1 MKKLFQTIFVS
12 ALSILLFT
20 MPAFAAAPEAEEIP
34 VVVKSVQET
43 AWAEGPVMEGQ
54 ASVQLEDGVQVAVS
68 GQALDGLTLVVYP
81 IPRSDEQAWAWM
93 ESCMEKYG
101 TNLYPLDL
109 YFVDS
114 QGNRVEVQSAI
125 TVTVT
130 YTGDYQA
137 PAVFYL
143 AENGSVTKM
152 ESQAQG
158 KAITFT
164 TDHNSYYVLAETEG
178 INTPVEPDKPDEDG
192 SGLPSDG
199 DTSQPDDTAQ
209 PGDTS
214 QSDGSSPQT
223 GDDGQLLVWWA
234 LLLVSGGALL
244 IILFRTKKQNE
255 N

>member
-1 MKKLFQTIFVS
+1 MKKLFQTIFIS

-20 MPAFAAAPEAEEIP
+20 VPAFAVAPEPEEIP
-34 VVVKSVQET
+34 VVVQSVQET
-43 AWAEGPVMEGQ
+43 AWAEAPVVEGQ
-54 ASVQLEDGVQVAVS
+54 ASVQLEDGVQVTVS

-81 IPRSDEQAWAWM
+81 IPRSDELAWAWM

-114 QGNRVEVQSAI
+114 QGSRVEVQSAI

-152 ESQAQG
+152 KSQAEG
-158 KAITFT
+158 TAITFT
-164 TDHNSYYVLAETEG
+164 TDHNSYYVLAETEEG
-178 INTPVEPDKPDEDG
+178 HTPVEPDDPDEDG
-192 SGLPSDG
+192 SGQPSDG
-199 DTSQPDDTAQ
+199 DTSQP
-209 PGDTS
+209 GDTS
-214 QSDGSSPQT
+214 QSGGSSPQT
-223 GDDGQLLVWWA
+223 GDDRQPLVWWA
-234 LLLVSGGALL
+234 LLPVSGGALL
-244 IILFRTKKQNE
+244 MILFRAKKQNE

>member
-1 MKKLFQTIFVS
+1 M
-12 ALSILLFT
+12 
-20 MPAFAAAPEAEEIP
+20 
-34 VVVKSVQET
+34 
-43 AWAEGPVMEGQ
+43 
-54 ASVQLEDGVQVAVS
+54 
-68 GQALDGLTLVVYP
+68 TLVVYP

-109 YFVDS
+109 SFMDS
-114 QGNRVEVQSAI
+114 QGDRVEVQSVI

-143 AENGSVTKM
+143 AESGAVTEM

-158 KAITFT
+158 TAVTFT
-164 TDHNSYYVLAETEG
+164 TNHNSYYVLAETEEG
-178 INTPVEPDKPDEDG
+178 HTPVEPGDPDEDG
-192 SGLPSDG
+192 SGQPSDG
-199 DTSQPDDTAQ
+199 DTSQP
-209 PGDTS
+209 G
-214 QSDGSSPQT
+214 GSSPQT
-223 GDDGQLLVWWA
+223 GDDRQPLVWWA

-244 IILFRTKKQNE
+244 MILFRAKKQNE

>member
-1 MKKLFQTIFVS
+1 MKKLFQTIFMS

-20 MPAFAAAPEAEEIP
+20 MPAFAAAPEPEEIP

-54 ASVQLEDGVQVAVS
+54 ASVQLEDGVQVTVS

-81 IPRSDEQAWAWM
+81 IPRSDELAWAWM

-109 YFVDS
+109 SFMDS
-114 QGNRVEVQSAI
+114 QGSRVEVQSVI

-143 AENGSVTKM
+143 AESGAVTEM
-152 ESQAQG
+152 
-158 KAITFT
+158 
-164 TDHNSYYVLAETEG
+164 
-178 INTPVEPDKPDEDG
+178 
-192 SGLPSDG
+192 
-199 DTSQPDDTAQ
+199 
-209 PGDTS
+209 
-214 QSDGSSPQT
+214 
-223 GDDGQLLVWWA
+223 
-234 LLLVSGGALL
+234 
-244 IILFRTKKQNE
+244 
-255 N
+255 

>member
-12 ALSILLFT
+12 ALSALLFT
-20 MPAFAAAPEAEEIP
+20 MPAFAAAPEPEEIP
-34 VVVKSVQET
+34 VVAQSVQET
-43 AWAEGPVMEGQ
+43 AWAEAPVVDGQ
-54 ASVQLEDGVQVAVS
+54 DSVQLEDGVQVTVS
-68 GQALDGLTLVVYP
+68 GQALDGLTLVVYQ

-109 YFVDS
+109 SFMDS
-114 QGNRVEVQSAI
+114 QGDRVEVQSVI

-143 AENGSVTKM
+143 AESGAVTEM

-158 KAITFT
+158 TAVTFT
-164 TDHNSYYVLAETEG
+164 TNHNSYYVLAETDG

-223 GDDGQLLVWWA
+223 GDDRQPLVWWA
-234 LLLVSGGALL
+234 LLPVSGGALL
-244 IILFRTKKQNE
+244 MILFRAKKQNE

>member
-20 MPAFAAAPEAEEIP
+20 VPAFAAAPEPEEIP

-43 AWAEGPVMEGQ
+43 AWAEAPVVEGQ
-54 ASVQLEDGVQVAVS
+54 ASVQLEDGVQVTVS

-81 IPRSDEQAWAWM
+81 IPRSDELAWAWM

-114 QGNRVEVQSAI
+114 QGDRVEVQSTI

-137 PAVFYL
+137 PAVFDL
-143 AENGSVTKM
+143 AKTGAVTEM
-152 ESQAQG
+152 ESHAQG
-158 KAITFT
+158 TAVTFT
-164 TDHNSYYVLAETEG
+164 TNHNGYYVLAETDG
-178 INTPVEPDKPDEDG
+178 INTPVEPVDPDEDG

-244 IILFRTKKQNE
+244 MILFRAKKQNE

>member
-1 MKKLFQTIFVS
+1 MKKLFQTIFMS

-20 MPAFAAAPEAEEIP
+20 VPAFAAAPEAEEIP

-43 AWAEGPVMEGQ
+43 AWAEAPVVEGQ
-54 ASVQLEDGVQVAVS
+54 ASVQLEDGVQVTVS

-81 IPRSDEQAWAWM
+81 IPRSDELAWAWM

-114 QGNRVEVQSAI
+114 QGDRVEVQSAI

-130 YTGDYQA
+130 YTGDYQT

-143 AENGSVTKM
+143 SVNGSVTKM
-152 ESQAQG
+152 ESQAEG
-158 KAITFT
+158 TAITFT
-164 TDHNSYYVLAETEG
+164 TDHNSYYVLAETEEG
-178 INTPVEPDKPDEDG
+178 HTPVEPGDPDEDG
-192 SGLPSDG
+192 SGQPSDG
-199 DTSQPDDTAQ
+199 DTSQP
-209 PGDTS
+209 GDTS
-214 QSDGSSPQT
+214 QSGGSSPQT
-223 GDDGQLLVWWA
+223 GDDRQPLVWWA
-234 LLLVSGGALL
+234 LLPVSGGALL
-244 IILFRTKKQNE
+244 MILFRAKKQNE